1 MHLVLLDVV
10 VLGELVNTGDV
21 ENLTVCVDWLSPVN
35 FITSQISI
43 SNKGVTWLV
52 YIEGLWELLPSE
64 VDGEG
69 VSSVV
74 REVDLSDLDGIV
86 SQEVVEDILESLG
99 VDEESKNLSVVIE
112 ELLLRWDSATSE
124 FLLKVFKELLILLR
138 WDWDA

>member
-1 MHLVLLDVV
+1 MHLVFLDVV

-21 ENLTVCVDWLSPVN
+21 ENLTVGVDWLSPVN

-124 FLLKVFKELLILLR
+124 FLLKVFKKLLILLR

>member
-21 ENLTVCVDWLSPVN
+21 ENLTVGVDWLSPVN

-52 YIEGLWELLPSE
+52 HIEGLWELLPSE

-124 FLLKVFKELLILLR
+124 FLLKVFKKLLILLR

>member
-1 MHLVLLDVV
+1 MVLLDVV

-21 ENLTVCVDWLSPVN
+21 ENLTVGVDWLSPVN

-52 YIEGLWELLPSE
+52 HIEGLWELLPSE

-124 FLLKVFKELLILLR
+124 FLLKVFKKLLILLR

>member
-1 MHLVLLDVV
+1 M
-10 VLGELVNTGDV
+10 
-21 ENLTVCVDWLSPVN
+21 
-35 FITSQISI
+35 
-43 SNKGVTWLV
+43 TWLV
-52 YIEGLWELLPSE
+52 HIEGLWELLPSE

-124 FLLKVFKELLILLR
+124 FLLKVFKKLLILLR